1 MATRKGSKWTVE
13 VEGIKV
19 SGSVDPRDDYELTEL
34 MVTRISPTATQA
46 EKSAATIASYRLIL
60 GDEYGRVKDELRAKH
75 GGTLTNTDMI
85 AFMNALTNK
94 VAELKNSQA

>member
-1 MATRKGSKWTVE
+1 MATRKGRKWTVE

-46 EKSAATIASYRLIL
+46 EKSAETIASYRLIL
-60 GDEYGRVKDELRAKH
+60 GDEYGHVKDELRKKH
-75 GGTLTNTDMI
+75 GGSLTNTDMI
-85 AFMNALTNK
+85 AFMNTLTSK